1 MKHLETKERNTNDYE
16 VATKSLQRILSEES
30 KGNTVHRDVTAILE
44 ETYYYKNEKYGDSFT
59 DGMDK
64 YGLLCIPIRL
74 NDKLNRIGQLCKGS
88 EDDES
93 LIDNL
98 MDLANYA
105 IMSVM
110 YLNDREENAN
120 GTDE

>member
-1 MKHLETKERNTNDYE
+1 MTNLNSKNQGTDKYD
-16 VATKSLQRILSEES
+16 VATKSLQRILSDES
-30 KGNTVHRDVTAILE
+30 KGKTVHRDVTAILE
-44 ETYYYKNEKYGDSFT
+44 ETYYYKNEKYGDSFI
-59 DGMDK
+59 DGMNK

-105 IMSVM
+105 ILSVM

-120 GTDE
+120 GEDE

>member
-1 MKHLETKERNTNDYE
+1 MTNLNNKNQSTDKYD
-16 VATKSLQRILSEES
+16 VATKSLQRILSDES
-30 KGNTVHRDVTAILE
+30 KGKTVHRDVTAILE

-59 DGMDK
+59 DGMNK

-120 GTDE
+120 GEDE